1 MESGPRDGMDY
12 MDRQAATTK
21 RQIDIFYIEIEI
33 EI

>member
-12 MDRQAATTK
+12 LDRQAATTK
-21 RQIDIFYIEIEI
+21 RQIDILYIEIEI

>member
-1 MESGPRDGMDY
+1 MESGLRDGMDY

-21 RQIDIFYIEIEI
+21 RQIGIFYIEIEI